1 MMPQVMTGWLEPLL
15 ARVSASPTTVVS
27 PVIDAISEDTF
38 QYSFQHYAPIGVFDW
53 TLRFRWNTVSKR
65 EVRMV
70 CNVNRRFLF
79 CWQNKRRVHSW
90 APTHTPAIAGGLF
103 SIDKDFFRR
112 LGYYDPGFDIWG
124 AENLELS
131 FKTWMCGGTLEIIPC
146 SHVGHVFR

>member
-1 MMPQVMTGWLEPLL
+1 MEYCVEARGENEWL
-15 ARVSASPTTVVS
+15 
-27 PVIDAISEDTF
+27 
-38 QYSFQHYAPIGVFDW
+38 
-53 TLRFRWNTVSKR
+53 
-65 EVRMV
+65 